1 MNKYILGASAILG
14 AMATLAE
21 AYIVL
26 VILVAAAIVLDV
38 ITGLVKC
45 FATGE
50 KLSSEKG
57 QKGFWK
63 KIMLLMAL
71 LFAFFLDV
79 SLPAIMDVVK
89 IQTPFDKSLLFG
101 SIVGVY
107 IILNES
113 ISICENIIKA
123 NKMALPK
130 WLKKLFQDA
139 KKDIDERGQ
148 KNGSDNK

>member
-1 MNKYILGASAILG
+1 MNRYLLGASAIIG
-14 AMATLAE
+14 TIATLAE

-38 ITGLVKC
+38 ITGLIRC

-50 KLSSEKG
+50 KLSSAKG
-57 QKGFWK
+57 TKGFWK
-63 KIMLLMAL
+63 KIMLLAAM
-71 LFAFFLDV
+71 LFAFFLDLA
-79 SLPAIMDVVK
+79 LPSIMEVVK
-89 IQTPFDKSLLFG
+89 IEMPFGKTLLFG

-113 ISICENIIKA
+113 ISICENILKA
-123 NKMALPK
+123 NSMALPK

-139 KKDIDERGQ
+139 KKDIDEGG
-148 KNGSDNK
+148 KENGSDNK

>member
-1 MNKYILGASAILG
+1 MNRYILGVSAILG
-14 AMATLAE
+14 TVATLLE
-21 AYIVL
+21 AYVVL
-26 VILVAAAIVLDV
+26 VILVACAIVLDV
-38 ITGLVKC
+38 FTGLVKC

-79 SLPAIMDVVK
+79 SIPAVMEVVK
-89 IQTPFDKSLLFG
+89 IQMPFDKSLLFG

-123 NKMALPK
+123 NRMALPK

-139 KKDIDERGQ
+139 KKEIDEGGQ
-148 KNGSDNK
+148 KDGSNNK

>member
-1 MNKYILGASAILG
+1 MNRYILSVSAILG
-14 AMATLAE
+14 TVATLLE
-21 AYIVL
+21 AYVVL
-26 VILVAAAIVLDV
+26 VILVACAIVLDV
-38 ITGLVKC
+38 FTGLVKC

-79 SLPAIMDVVK
+79 SIPAVMEVVK
-89 IQTPFDKSLLFG
+89 IQMPFDKSLLFG

-123 NKMALPK
+123 NRMALPK

-139 KKDIDERGQ
+139 KKEIDEGGQ
-148 KNGSDNK
+148 KDGSNNK

>member
-1 MNKYILGASAILG
+1 MNRYILSASAILG
-14 AMATLAE
+14 TVATLLE
-21 AYIVL
+21 AYVVL
-26 VILVAAAIVLDV
+26 VILVACAIVLDV

-79 SLPAIMDVVK
+79 SIPAVMEVVK
-89 IQTPFDKSLLFG
+89 IQMPFEKSLLFG

-123 NKMALPK
+123 NRMALPK

-139 KKDIDERGQ
+139 KKEIDEGG
-148 KNGSDNK
+148 KENGSNNK